1 MESEEYFIDNLHLLF
16 NKPNLLLR
24 KDIDGDPLEEDF
36 RLRGTKEDKEKIEIE
51 TLLERL
57 RIMFQT
63 FGGGGKQ
70 WTLDDIKEMI
80 RKKVKKIRVR

>member
-1 MESEEYFIDNLHLLF
+1 MESEEYFITNLHLLF

-24 KDIDGDPLEEDF
+24 KDIDGAPLDEDF
-36 RLRGTKEDKEKIEIE
+36 HLRGTKEDKEKIEIE
-51 TLLERL
+51 SLLERL
-57 RIMFQT
+57 RIMFHT